1 MPRYRREFRLWGSTP
16 DRDADDELRF
26 HLEMRAAELVEAGV
40 PEDEARA
47 RAARAFGDLA
57 GIRRQVRDIDR
68 QTERH
73 MRLTHWLV
81 DLRQDIA
88 SAVRQFRKAPGF
100 TAAAMLT
107 IALGIGATTA
117 IFGVVHAVVLRPL
130 PFPEPERLVLV
141 EEWVRG
147 RPNDVSAGNF
157 VDWRAATADVFSHVA
172 AVSYVN
178 VNIAGSQEP
187 ERVLAGLV
195 SRGFFEMFG
204 MAPLHGRVLRPEED
218 RPGRDAV
225 VVLSHALFVRR
236 FGADARVVGQVIRL
250 NDRPHVVVGVM
261 PEAFDYLA
269 DNGALWAPI
278 AFTPER
284 EAMHDEHY
292 LTVFGR
298 LAPGVTLAH
307 ANQRLVAVAADV
319 EKRFPRDNEGVS
331 ARVVSYM
338 DWLVHDVRQ
347 RLFVWLGAV
356 ACVLLIAC
364 ANVANLLLARGTGR
378 ARELA
383 VRATLGASRWRI
395 VRQLL
400 AESLVLAAAG
410 AAGGVLLAWW
420 ATQLLAATG
429 PASLPRLFQA
439 QVDAVVLAFAVGLT
453 VASAVIC
460 GLVPAL
466 RAARTDLHLVIREGG
481 RSAGGGVARDHVRAL
496 LVASEVA
503 LAVMLIVGAGLLLRA
518 AWELQR
524 VSLGFEPSGVLTAR
538 VTLPAATYPT
548 GERALQAFDAMVER
562 LQQTPGVA
570 QAGVTSQVPMGPG
583 GNGNGLIPEGRPISP
598 DSMLPSRLRIVSP
611 RYLETMRVP
620 LVAGRH
626 FTPDD
631 RQGAP
636 RVMIVS
642 QSLARAAWPG
652 EDAVGKRML
661 CCEGDEQD
669 PRAKLVVG
677 VVGDVRSGGPA
688 ADIGH
693 EFYLP
698 AAQVPEESWSWIQ
711 RTMTLAARGEG
722 DPAQLAGA
730 IRDSVDAVD
739 PGLPVHGLA
748 TMHERLSRSLASNTF
763 NTRLI
768 AVLGLMALTL
778 AAIGIYSVIA
788 YFVSQRTQDIGIR
801 LALGA
806 TPADVVPLVV
816 RQALAPV
823 GLGLAAGVAGALAG
837 ARLLESQLGQVS
849 PADPLAF
856 AAAIA
861 ILALVALLASALPAR
876 RATRVEPRL
885 LVDG

>member
-1 MPRYRREFRLWGSTP
+1 MAARYRREFRLWGSTP

-26 HLEMRAAELVEAGV
+26 HLEMRAAELVESGM
-40 PEDEARA
+40 PEEQARA
-47 RAARAFGDLA
+47 QAARAFGDLA
-57 GIRRQVRDIDR
+57 GIRRQVRQIDR

-100 TAAAMLT
+100 TAAAIVT

-130 PFPEPERLVLV
+130 PFPEPERLVLA
-141 EEWVRG
+141 EEWTRG

-157 VDWRAATADVFSHVA
+157 VDWRAATADVFSHLA

-225 VVLSHALFVRR
+225 VVLSHALFVGR
-236 FGADARVVGQVIRL
+236 FGADARVVGQAIRL

-269 DNGALWAPI
+269 DNGDLWAPI

-284 EAMHDEHY
+284 EAKHDEHY

-298 LAPGVTLAH
+298 LAPGVTIAH
-307 ANQRLVAVAADV
+307 ANQRLVAVTAEV

-331 ARVVSYM
+331 ARVVSYT
-338 DWLVHDVRQ
+338 DWLVQDVRQ
-347 RLFVWLGAV
+347 RLFIWLGAV

-420 ATQLLAATG
+420 ATQLLAASG

-453 VASAVIC
+453 GASAVVF

-466 RAARTDLHLVIREGG
+466 RA
-481 RSAGGGVARDHVRAL
+481 
-496 LVASEVA
+496 
-503 LAVMLIVGAGLLLRA
+503 
-518 AWELQR
+518 
-524 VSLGFEPSGVLTAR
+524 P
-538 VTLPAATYPT
+538 
-548 GERALQAFDAMVER
+548 
-562 LQQTPGVA
+562 
-570 QAGVTSQVPMGPG
+570 
-583 GNGNGLIPEGRPISP
+583 
-598 DSMLPSRLRIVSP
+598 
-611 RYLETMRVP
+611 
-620 LVAGRH
+620 
-626 FTPDD
+626 
-631 RQGAP
+631 
-636 RVMIVS
+636 
-642 QSLARAAWPG
+642 
-652 EDAVGKRML
+652 
-661 CCEGDEQD
+661 
-669 PRAKLVVG
+669 
-677 VVGDVRSGGPA
+677 
-688 ADIGH
+688 
-693 EFYLP
+693 
-698 AAQVPEESWSWIQ
+698 
-711 RTMTLAARGEG
+711 
-722 DPAQLAGA
+722 
-730 IRDSVDAVD
+730 IRDSVHAVD
-739 PGLPVHGLA
+739 PALPVHGLA

-788 YFVSQRTQDIGIR
+788 YFVSQRRQDIGVR

-806 TPADVVPLVV
+806 TPADVVRLVV

-861 ILALVALLASALPAR
+861 ILAVVALLASALPAR
-876 RATRVEPRL
+876 RAARVEPRL

>member
-1 MPRYRREFRLWGSTP
+1 MAARYRREFRLWGSTP

-26 HLEMRAAELVEAGV
+26 HLEMRAAELVESGM
-40 PEDEARA
+40 PEEQARA
-47 RAARAFGDLA
+47 QAARAFGDLA
-57 GIRRQVRDIDR
+57 GIRRQVRQIDR

-100 TAAAMLT
+100 TAAAIVT

-130 PFPEPERLVLV
+130 PFPEPERLVLA
-141 EEWVRG
+141 EEWTRG

-157 VDWRAATADVFSHVA
+157 VDWRAATADVFSHLA

-225 VVLSHALFVRR
+225 VVLSHALFVGR
-236 FGADARVVGQVIRL
+236 FGADARVVGQAIRL

-269 DNGALWAPI
+269 DNGDLWAPI

-298 LAPGVTLAH
+298 LAPGVTIAH
-307 ANQRLVAVAADV
+307 ANQRLVAVAAEV

-331 ARVVSYM
+331 ARVVSYT
-338 DWLVHDVRQ
+338 DWLVQDVRQ
-347 RLFVWLGAV
+347 RLFIWLGAV

-420 ATQLLAATG
+420 ATQLLAASG

-453 VASAVIC
+453 GASAVVF

-466 RAARTDLHLVIREGG
+466 RA
-481 RSAGGGVARDHVRAL
+481 
-496 LVASEVA
+496 
-503 LAVMLIVGAGLLLRA
+503 
-518 AWELQR
+518 
-524 VSLGFEPSGVLTAR
+524 P
-538 VTLPAATYPT
+538 
-548 GERALQAFDAMVER
+548 
-562 LQQTPGVA
+562 
-570 QAGVTSQVPMGPG
+570 
-583 GNGNGLIPEGRPISP
+583 
-598 DSMLPSRLRIVSP
+598 
-611 RYLETMRVP
+611 
-620 LVAGRH
+620 
-626 FTPDD
+626 
-631 RQGAP
+631 
-636 RVMIVS
+636 
-642 QSLARAAWPG
+642 
-652 EDAVGKRML
+652 
-661 CCEGDEQD
+661 
-669 PRAKLVVG
+669 
-677 VVGDVRSGGPA
+677 
-688 ADIGH
+688 
-693 EFYLP
+693 
-698 AAQVPEESWSWIQ
+698 
-711 RTMTLAARGEG
+711 
-722 DPAQLAGA
+722 
-730 IRDSVDAVD
+730 IRDSVHAVD
-739 PGLPVHGLA
+739 PALPVHGLA

-788 YFVSQRTQDIGIR
+788 YFVSQRRQDIGVR

-806 TPADVVPLVV
+806 TPADVVRLVV

-861 ILALVALLASALPAR
+861 ILAVVALLASALPAR
-876 RATRVEPRL
+876 RAARVEPRL

>member
-1 MPRYRREFRLWGSTP
+1 MAARYRREFRLWGSTP

-26 HLEMRAAELVEAGV
+26 HLEMRAAELVESGM
-40 PEDEARA
+40 PEEQARA
-47 RAARAFGDLA
+47 QAARAFGDLA
-57 GIRRQVRDIDR
+57 GIRRQVRQIDR

-100 TAAAMLT
+100 TAAAIVT

-130 PFPEPERLVLV
+130 PFPEPERLVLA
-141 EEWVRG
+141 EEWTRG

-157 VDWRAATADVFSHVA
+157 VDWRAATADVFSHLA

-236 FGADARVVGQVIRL
+236 FGADARVVGQAIRL

-269 DNGALWAPI
+269 DNGDLWAPI

-298 LAPGVTLAH
+298 LAPGVTNAH
-307 ANQRLVAVAADV
+307 ANQRLVAEAAEV

-331 ARVVSYM
+331 ARVVSYT
-338 DWLVHDVRQ
+338 DWLVQDVRQ

-420 ATQLLAATG
+420 ATQLLAASG

-453 VASAVIC
+453 GASAVVF

-466 RAARTDLHLVIREGG
+466 RA
-481 RSAGGGVARDHVRAL
+481 
-496 LVASEVA
+496 
-503 LAVMLIVGAGLLLRA
+503 
-518 AWELQR
+518 
-524 VSLGFEPSGVLTAR
+524 P
-538 VTLPAATYPT
+538 
-548 GERALQAFDAMVER
+548 
-562 LQQTPGVA
+562 
-570 QAGVTSQVPMGPG
+570 
-583 GNGNGLIPEGRPISP
+583 
-598 DSMLPSRLRIVSP
+598 
-611 RYLETMRVP
+611 
-620 LVAGRH
+620 
-626 FTPDD
+626 
-631 RQGAP
+631 
-636 RVMIVS
+636 
-642 QSLARAAWPG
+642 
-652 EDAVGKRML
+652 
-661 CCEGDEQD
+661 
-669 PRAKLVVG
+669 
-677 VVGDVRSGGPA
+677 
-688 ADIGH
+688 
-693 EFYLP
+693 
-698 AAQVPEESWSWIQ
+698 
-711 RTMTLAARGEG
+711 
-722 DPAQLAGA
+722 
-730 IRDSVDAVD
+730 IRDSVHAVD
-739 PGLPVHGLA
+739 PALPVHGLA

-806 TPADVVPLVV
+806 TPADVVRLVV

-861 ILALVALLASALPAR
+861 ILAVVALLASALPAR
-876 RATRVEPRL
+876 RAARVEPRL